1 LEADLADA
9 VSEAMSRLR
18 NVDLF
23 KPPGVAESLD
33 WAESLRLLQAGEL
46 SVHVIESTL
55 GVVLKY
61 KDDIDLVRSAGVE
74 SLVG

>member
-1 LEADLADA
+1 
-9 VSEAMSRLR
+9 MSRLR
-18 NVDLF
+18 DVDLF

-46 SVHVIESTL
+46 SIPVIESTL
-55 GVVLKY
+55 GVILKY

-74 SLVG
+74 TLVG

>member
-1 LEADLADA
+1 LNAALADS

-18 NVDLF
+18 DVDLF

-46 SVHVIESTL
+46 SVPVIESTL
-55 GVVLKY
+55 GVILKY

-74 SLVG
+74 TLVG

>member
-1 LEADLADA
+1 LNAALADS

-18 NVDLF
+18 DVDLF

-46 SVHVIESTL
+46 SVPVIESTL

>member
-1 LEADLADA
+1 
-9 VSEAMSRLR
+9 
-18 NVDLF
+18 
-23 KPPGVAESLD
+23 
-33 WAESLRLLQAGEL
+33 
-46 SVHVIESTL
+46 VIESTL